1 MLMNEKEIIEKLEKG
16 KLGLRSIDKHLSPKD
31 ATDVRRNFI
40 AKKTGASLECLS
52 NYSFDIDTAAKKN
65 IENMVGAT
73 HVPLGVA
80 GPLKIEGDFAKGDFY
95 IPLATTE
102 GALVASVARG
112 CRAVTYSGGAKV
124 FAENKGMT
132 RAPVFKVS
140 GIEEGRKL
148 VQWVEKN
155 FSRIKKVAES
165 TTHFGELKKIHPW
178 ICGKNVYLR
187 FVFDTKDAMGM
198 NMAVVACDKVLTELI
213 EKETKVKCIALSG
226 NMCVDKKPSFM
237 NYVNGRG
244 KTVHAEA
251 VLKRNIV
258 EKILKAKPEEIVEVN
273 YRKSMIGSAM
283 AGSLGFN
290 AHFANMVAALYIA
303 TGQDPAH
310 VVGGSMGMTTAE
322 MQGKDLYISVYM
334 PNVNAGTVGGG
345 TGLATQ
351 KEALEMLGVAGA
363 GKPPG
368 NNAMKL
374 AEIVGATV
382 LAGELSVL
390 GALAT
395 GDLARAHVQLGR
407 GK

>member
-1 MLMNEKEIIEKLEKG
+1 MNEKEIIEKLEKG

-31 ATDVRRNFI
+31 AADVRRKFVE
-40 AKKTGASLECLS
+40 KKTGVSLENTS
-52 NYSFDIDTAAKKN
+52 NYSFDVDTATKKN

-80 GPLKIEGDFAKGDFY
+80 GPLVIDGDFAKGEFY

-102 GALVASVARG
+102 GALVASVSRG
-112 CRAVTYSGGAKV
+112 CRAITNAGGAKV

-155 FSRIKKVAES
+155 FSRIKNVAES
-165 TTHFGELKKIHPW
+165 TTRFGELKKIHPW

-198 NMAVVACDKVLTELI
+198 NMAVVACDKVVVELI

-237 NYVNGRG
+237 NYVKGRG
-244 KTVHAEA
+244 KRVHAEA
-251 VLKRNIV
+251 VLKRNII
-258 EKILKAKPEEIVEVN
+258 EKILKTTPEDLVEVN
-273 YRKSMIGSAM
+273 YRKSMVGSAM

-310 VVGGSMGMTTAE
+310 VVGGSMGMTTVE
-322 MQGKDLYISVYM
+322 LEGKDLYISVYM
-334 PNVNAGTVGGG
+334 PNVNIGTVGGG

-351 KEALEMLGVAGA
+351 KEALEMLGVYGA
-363 GKPPG
+363 GNTPG
-368 NNAMKL
+368 DNAMKL

-395 GDLARAHVQLGR
+395 GDLAKAHVMLGR

>member
-1 MLMNEKEIIEKLEKG
+1 MNEKEIIEKLEKG
-16 KLGLRSIDKHLSPKD
+16 KLGLRSIDKYLSPKD
-31 ATDVRRNFI
+31 AADVRRTFV
-40 AKKTGASLECLS
+40 AKKTGASLENTG
-52 NYSFDIDTAAKKN
+52 NYSFDIDTATKKN

-80 GPLKIEGDFAKGDFY
+80 GPLMIDGDFAKGDFY

-102 GALVASVARG
+102 GALVASVGRG
-112 CRAVTYSGGAKV
+112 CRAITNAGGAKV
-124 FAENKGMT
+124 FVENKGMT

-148 VQWVEKN
+148 VRWVEKN
-155 FSRIKKVAES
+155 FSRIKKAAES

-198 NMAVVACDKVLTELI
+198 NMAVVACDKVAVELI

-244 KTVHAEA
+244 KKVHAEA
-251 VLKRNIV
+251 VIKRNIV
-258 EKILKAKPEEIVEVN
+258 EKILKAKPEDIVEVN
-273 YRKSMIGSAM
+273 YRKSMVGSAM

-310 VVGGSMGMTTAE
+310 VVGGSMGMTTVE

-334 PNVNAGTVGGG
+334 PNVNVGTVGGG

-351 KEALEMLGVAGA
+351 KEALEMLGVFGA
-363 GKPPG
+363 GKTPG
-368 NNAMKL
+368 DNAMTL

-395 GDLARAHVQLGR
+395 GDLARAHVRLGR
-407 GK
+407 GN

>member
-1 MLMNEKEIIEKLEKG
+1 MNEKEIIEKLEKG

-31 ATDVRRNFI
+31 AVDVRRKFI
-40 AKKTGASLECLS
+40 AKKTGASLENTS
-52 NYSFDIDTAAKKN
+52 NYSFDIDTATKKN

-102 GALVASVARG
+102 GALVASVSRG
-112 CRAVTYSGGAKV
+112 CRAITNAGGAKV

-148 VQWVEKN
+148 IQWVEKN

-178 ICGKNVYLR
+178 TCGKNVYLR

-198 NMAVVACDKVLTELI
+198 NMAVVACDKVVTELI

-226 NMCVDKKPSFM
+226 NMCTDKKPSFM

-244 KTVHAEA
+244 KRVHAEA
-251 VLKRNIV
+251 VLKRNII

-273 YRKSMIGSAM
+273 YRKNMIGSAM

-322 MQGKDLYISVYM
+322 MDGKDLYISVYM
-334 PNVNAGTVGGG
+334 PNVNVGTVGGG
-345 TGLATQ
+345 TCLATQ
-351 KEALEMLGVAGA
+351 KEALEMLGVSGA
-363 GKPPG
+363 GKTPG
-368 NNAMKL
+368 DNAMKL

>member
-1 MLMNEKEIIEKLEKG
+1 MDEKEIIEKLEKG
-16 KLGLRSIDKHLSPKD
+16 KLGLRSIDKHFSPKD
-31 ATDVRRNFI
+31 AADVRRKFI
-40 AKKTGASLECLS
+40 AKKTGASLENTA
-52 NYSFDIDTAAKKN
+52 NYSFDTDITTKKN
-65 IENMVGAT
+65 IENMVGVT
-73 HVPLGVA
+73 QVPLGVA
-80 GPLKIEGDFAKGDFY
+80 GPLMIDGDFAKGEFY

-102 GALVASVARG
+102 GALVASVSRG
-112 CRAVTYSGGAKV
+112 CRTITNAGGAKV

-148 VQWVEKN
+148 VRWVEKN
-155 FSRIKKVAES
+155 FLRIKKVAES

-178 ICGKNVYLR
+178 ISGKNVYLR

-198 NMAVVACDKVLTELI
+198 NMAVVACDKVVVELI
-213 EKETKVKCIALSG
+213 EKETKAKCIALSG

-237 NYVNGRG
+237 NFIKGRG
-244 KTVHAEA
+244 KRVHAEA
-251 VLKRNIV
+251 IIKRKVV
-258 EKILKAKPEEIVEVN
+258 EKMLKAKPEEIVEVN
-273 YRKSMIGSAM
+273 YRKNMIGSAM
-283 AGSLGFN
+283 AGSMGFN

-310 VVGGSMGMTTAE
+310 AVGGSMGMTTVE
-322 MQGKDLYISVYM
+322 LEGKDLYISVYL
-334 PNVNAGTVGGG
+334 PNVNSGTVGGG

-351 KEALEMLGVAGA
+351 KEALEMLGVFGA
-363 GKPPG
+363 GKTPG
-368 NNAMKL
+368 DNAMKL

-395 GDLARAHVQLGR
+395 GDLARAHVALGR